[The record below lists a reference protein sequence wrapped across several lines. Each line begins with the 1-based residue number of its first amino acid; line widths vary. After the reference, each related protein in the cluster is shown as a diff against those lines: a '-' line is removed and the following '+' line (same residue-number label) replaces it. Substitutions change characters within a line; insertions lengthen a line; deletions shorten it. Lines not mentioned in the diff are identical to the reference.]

1 MMCPVAETGKT
12 LLRERKETMN
22 TVHMHD
28 CATRR
33 DGACT
38 LCGPFN
44 QLCRQRELGICVLCS
59 IVVADKG
66 PPI

>member
-1 MMCPVAETGKT
+1 
-12 LLRERKETMN
+12 MN
-22 TVHMHD
+22 TVHMYD